1 MRVELRLARAE
12 NEFLAESVTFADPDH
27 RWERSFAA
35 VKENCLMTVRN
46 ARGARSR
53 AQERQCPR
61 CNRWILYTALSQGLL
76 RTSFI
81 TLWNGEPG
89 DGPGG
94 TQNMVELVRASS
106 PVGSRSSSTPRL
118 CNCARATN
126 HCAAH
131 LRRHG
136 SARRAFEL
144 EKAGSLTQ
152 YRPPTS
158 WKERGVSEMAAAM
171 QLAETPYD
179 APGRRSG

>member
-35 VKENCLMTVRN
+35 VKENFLMTVLVMPEELGP
-46 ARGARSR
+46 APKSVSVHD
-53 AQERQCPR
+53 R

-144 EKAGSLTQ
+144 EEAGSLTQ

-158 WKERGVSEMAAAM
+158 
-171 QLAETPYD
+171 
-179 APGRRSG
+179 